1 MKIERFEDLIEWTR
15 QTHAAL
21 STCLSRGAD
30 QREES
35 LARMLLVYLAEHEK
49 MLARTIEH
57 IEKHA
62 DRRAL
67 NTWVYD
73 YVSRDE
79 ITLRASCSQTYA
91 KMTVD
96 EIARD
101 IFNIHNQIIDLY
113 RSLARRA
120 EIDKAR
126 EVLNELL
133 DLEHH
138 EAMRLAHQ
146 VGRLNE
152 M

>member
-15 QTHAAL
+15 RTHASL
-21 STCLSRGAD
+21 STCLARGAD
-30 QREES
+30 QRVES
-35 LARMLLVYLAEHEK
+35 LAKMLLVYLSEHEK
-49 MLARTIEH
+49 VLANTIAQ

-62 DRRAL
+62 DRKAL

-79 ITLRASCSQTYA
+79 LTLRASCSQPYA
-91 KMTVD
+91 EMTAD

-120 EIDKAR
+120 EIEKAR
-126 EVLNELL
+126 ELL
-133 DLEHH
+133 DDLLQLEHH